1 MDKNMDVKVGNDIL
15 DLAAGG
21 TTVAALAGWLPST
34 AAILTILYTAIR
46 IWESDTI
53 VGWKSTIKGWFTKK

>member
-1 MDKNMDVKVGNDIL
+1 MDVKVGNDIM
-15 DLAAGG
+15 DLAAGS
-21 TTVAALAGWLPST
+21 TAVAALAGWLPST

-53 VGWKSTIKGWFTKK
+53 VGWKNTISSWFTKK